1 MRTRTWNLIVI
12 PYGSAGMQKFRFT
25 FKAVMI
31 LILAFIVSFLA
42 TVLFL
47 LMHPQPRVNPA
58 DRVRLEAEN
67 QLLKVDNVNL
77 SLKIHRL
84 DAQVKQMEEQ
94 SKLVE
99 TLMTDDTE

>member
-1 MRTRTWNLIVI
+1 MRTNSWNLIVI
-12 PYGSAGMQKFRFT
+12 PYGSSRIEKFRFT
-25 FKAVMI
+25 FKSVGI

-47 LMHPQPRVNPA
+47 LRHPQPHVNPA

-67 QLLKVDNVNL
+67 QSLKVDNVNL
-77 SLKIHRL
+77 YLKIHRL
-84 DAQVKQMEEQ
+84 DAQLKQMEEQ

-99 TLMTDDTE
+99 TLLETE